1 MYPDPEAFNPM
12 RWIDSKFP
20 TYKEPLTQYPT
31 IVNMSQF
38 GYGRRTCLGQTVTES
53 DLIAG
58 IGSIAWLFNI
68 SKESRKEKVRKL
80 MINEK
85 ASISMEELV
94 TGLSDHSS
102 SDGGYDDDEDDIPT
116 VIGAFPQQTA
126 EERKEEFWR
135 AQKEIEERQKSKE
148 EEDPT
153 LCFSKLLIAKP
164 LPFKFELS
172 VRNEKRAEHVETL
185 FREKVSAG
193 EFIAPQQYWGE
204 NSGQPSQF
212 GWVPV

>member
-1 MYPDPEAFNPM
+1 
-12 RWIDSKFP
+12 
-20 TYKEPLTQYPT
+20 
-31 IVNMSQF
+31 MSQF
-38 GYGRRTCLGQTVTES
+38 GYGRRTCQGQTVTES

-68 SKESRKEKVRKL
+68 SKEHRQEKVRKI
-80 MINEK
+80 MQNEK

-94 TGLSDHSS
+94 TGLSEHSS
-102 SDGGYDDDEDDIPT
+102 SEDEQDDDEDDIPT
-116 VIGAFPQQTA
+116 VIGAFPAPTA

-135 AQKEIEERQKSKE
+135 AQKELEMRREKSKKD

-153 LCFSKLLIAKP
+153 LIFSTLLIAKP

-172 VRNEKRAEHVETL
+172 VRSEKRAEHVETL

-193 EFIAPQQYWGE
+193 EFPAPRKYWGE

>member
-1 MYPDPEAFNPM
+1 M

-31 IVNMSQF
+31 IINMSQF
-38 GYGRRTCLGQTVTES
+38 GYGRRTCLGQTVTEA

-58 IGSIAWLFNI
+58 IGSIAWLFTI
-68 SKESRKEKVRKL
+68 SKEPRKEKVRKI
-80 MINEK
+80 MMNEK

-102 SDGGYDDDEDDIPT
+102 LDGDDSDDGDDIPT
-116 VIGAFPQQTA
+116 VIGAFPPPTA

-135 AQKEIEERQKSKE
+135 AQKEIEERQNSKA

-153 LCFSKLLIAKP
+153 LCFSTLLIAKP

-172 VRNEKRAEHVETL
+172 VRNEKRAEHVESL
-185 FREKVSAG
+185 FQEKVQAG
-193 EFIAPQQYWGE
+193 EFISPRKYWGD

>member
-1 MYPDPEAFNPM
+1 
-12 RWIDSKFP
+12 
-20 TYKEPLTQYPT
+20 
-31 IVNMSQF
+31 MSQF
-38 GYGRRTCLGQTVTES
+38 GYGRRTCLGMTVTES

-68 SKESRKEKVRKL
+68 SKESPKEKVRKL
-80 MINEK
+80 MTNEK
-85 ASISMEELV
+85 ASISMEELI

-102 SDGGYDDDEDDIPT
+102 SDGEYDDDEDDIPT
-116 VIGAFPQQTA
+116 VIGAFPPPTA

-135 AQKEIEERQKSKE
+135 AQKEIEERSRQSE
-148 EEDPT
+148 TEEDPT
-153 LCFSKLLIAKP
+153 LIFSKLLIAKP

-172 VRNEKRAEHVETL
+172 VRDEKRAEHVETL

-193 EFIAPQQYWGE
+193 EFPAPRNYWGAG
-204 NSGQPSQF
+204 SGQPSQF

>member
-12 RWIDSKFP
+12 RWIDSKYP

-38 GYGRRTCLGQTVTES
+38 GYGRRTCQGMTVTEA

-68 SKESRKEKVRKL
+68 SKEPRKEKVRRI
-80 MINEK
+80 MMNQK

-94 TGLSDHSS
+94 TGLSEHSS
-102 SDGGYDDDEDDIPT
+102 SDGDYDEDENDIPT
-116 VIGAFPQQTA
+116 VVGAFPPPTA

-135 AQKEIEERQKSKE
+135 AQKEIEEKQKSRE

-153 LCFSKLLIAKP
+153 LLFTKLLIAKP

-172 VRNEKRAEHVETL
+172 VRDEKRAEHVENL
-185 FREKVSAG
+185 FREKVSTG
-193 EFIAPQQYWGE
+193 EFIPPRKYWGE
-204 NSGQPSQF
+204 KSGQPSQF